1 MLDLYPDPTFTFLTS
16 NRYICEISP
25 PNVRGTLTTGPQL
38 LITLGLVVGFF
49 TCYGTARIQSSM
61 SWRTPFLILACLSVA
76 FSVVALTW
84 LVPSPRW
91 LTIHGRKA
99 EANAVWD
106 LLGVSHAEREKSEI
120 EQDRGSIIQGPVS
133 QEVAVTNVPSI
144 DTTVTAVQEGSRS
157 MKHKLFDIFSKDV
170 RSRTALAVF
179 LMAMQQLS
187 GIDGVLYV
195 S

>member
-1 MLDLYPDPTFTFLTS
+1 M
-16 NRYICEISP
+16 
-25 PNVRGTLTTGPQL
+25 
-38 LITLGLVVGFF
+38 
-49 TCYGTARIQSSM
+49 
-61 SWRTPFLILACLSVA
+61 
-76 FSVVALTW
+76 VALTW

-120 EQDRGSIIQGPVS
+120 EQDRGSIIQGLAS
-133 QEVAVTNVPSI
+133 QEVAVTNVPSM
-144 DTTVTAVQEGSRS
+144 DTSVTAVQDGDRP

-195 S
+195 SYLLPPTGRQIEANSYSL

>member
-1 MLDLYPDPTFTFLTS
+1 M
-16 NRYICEISP
+16 
-25 PNVRGTLTTGPQL
+25 
-38 LITLGLVVGFF
+38 
-49 TCYGTARIQSSM
+49 
-61 SWRTPFLILACLSVA
+61 
-76 FSVVALTW
+76 VALTW

-120 EQDRGSIIQGPVS
+120 EQDRGSVIQGPVS
-133 QEVAVTNVPSI
+133 QEVAVTNVPSM
-144 DTTVTAVQEGSRS
+144 DTTVTTVQDGNRS

-195 S
+195 RWLLPPMDRRIQADSYSL